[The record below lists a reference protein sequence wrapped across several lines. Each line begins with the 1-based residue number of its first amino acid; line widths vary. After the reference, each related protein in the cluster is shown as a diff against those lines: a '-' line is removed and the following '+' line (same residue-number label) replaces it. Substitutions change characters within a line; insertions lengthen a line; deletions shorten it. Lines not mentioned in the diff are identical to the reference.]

1 MKTTKAILLLLLCVT
16 FSPMQ
21 AAVTM
26 DVRPST
32 TYQSVDGI
40 GGGIVYYLD
49 WIAKHE
55 KCEELYDT
63 IFNGLG
69 ISALRMGNWAQEE
82 DADLTL
88 DSLIYAAAKKRL
100 GDDFYLNLTSWSPPA
115 SLKSNNDMKGTNGNG
130 HSSLKWENGSFM
142 YDQFG
147 AWWKRSLEQYRSV
160 GIYPDYV
167 SLQNEVDCNPS
178 YYGMELEVDESVNG
192 VASYAKCLT
201 AAAKA
206 INKLENPPMIIGPE
220 VLGIGWDRVQ
230 NYLNKADKKLLS
242 AYSFHY
248 YHSGRKEHEAIEQ
261 RYAYPDDFKE
271 AMQGLYE
278 TYSKENKPLFMTENS
293 PLRDPV
299 EMDPI
304 YTAWF
309 MSLAFTVNH
318 VSSYIHWNLI
328 WGDAGDACI
337 NIDTLLVDGEYQKI
351 KGGYRV
357 NGDYHALR
365 HFSKFVKRGWKL
377 LYATSS
383 DADVLITAFRNP
395 DDDEYTVILVNKG
408 RSAKSLE
415 CSFFPEHCKATVI
428 QTDVPKKKWSE
439 VLGVYDSLDVVAL
452 PANSITTI
460 AYTPKSTKYIFESDT
475 LSPWN
480 DPVSWT
486 PEGVPSR
493 RDTAVISRGMVL
505 MTADIDAPSSVIIEN
520 GAVVYVDSADYHLGQ
535 IVSNGGG
542 LSTKTSCSLTV
553 DTLFVNAQTTI
564 GVMSLDTSALM
575 VMNGAIKGSEYL
587 VKIGTDTLVPHV
599 DASAFEGGWIISGG
613 AFRLEDDKSLG
624 TAGIDVVLG
633 TMYVDCDAV
642 TNRLYIGDNG
652 NVVLNG
658 SIEVKSAMIGPDN
671 VYGGVY
677 YAEDFPGFLSGE
689 GMLIVDAPRPL
700 LTRSANHDTVQVLTT
715 NDSINPLVFHW
726 ENASTVEVDWNPIR
740 PRGINVS
747 IDDSS
752 FCATIS
758 GKSDTVGTFLYEIS
772 TVGEYGPAASDSGRL
787 VFNLPDTTSSVRVQ
801 LMPSFSVSYHDGVVT
816 IFSDITS
823 EVNCYALI
831 TDMSGRVVGGNSI
844 ILLPGANSFDVDV
857 LECGVYMLQIRGKG
871 IHKTVKMV
879 VD

>member
-1 MKTTKAILLLLLCVT
+1 MV
-16 FSPMQ
+16 SPVW
-21 AAVTM
+21 AAVSM
-26 DVRPST
+26 EVRPAT
-32 TYQSVDGI
+32 TYQSVEGI

-55 KCEELYDT
+55 KCEEIYDT
-63 IFNGLG
+63 IYTGLG
-69 ISALRMGNWAQEE
+69 LSALRMGNWAQEE

-100 GDDFYLNLTSWSPPA
+100 GDDFYLSLTSWSPPA
-115 SLKSNNDMKGTNGNG
+115 SLKSNNDMKGTDGNG
-130 HSSLKWENGSFM
+130 HSSLKWANGSFQ

-147 AWWKRSLEQYRSV
+147 AWWKRSLEQYRAV

-178 YYGMELEVDESVNG
+178 YYGMELEPDESVNG

-230 NYLNKADKKLLS
+230 NYLSKADTKLLS

-271 AMQGLYE
+271 AMSGLYD

-318 VSSYIHWNLI
+318 VSSYTHWNLI
-328 WGDAGDACI
+328 WGDKGDACI

-365 HFSKFVKRGWKL
+365 HFSKFVKRGWRL
-377 LYATSS
+377 LYATTS

-415 CSFFPEHCKATVI
+415 CSFFPEHCRAMVI
-428 QTDVPKKKWSE
+428 QSDVPNKKWSE

-460 AYTPKSTKYIFESDT
+460 AYTPKNSKYIYGSDT
-475 LSPWN
+475 LSSWN
-480 DPVSWT
+480 EPTSWT

-493 RDTAVISRGMVL
+493 RDTAVIGRGMVL
-505 MTADIDAPSSVIIEN
+505 MPVDLHVSSPVFIEN
-520 GAVVYVDSADYHLGQ
+520 GAVVYLDGSNRMDRV
-535 IVSNGGG
+535 VSNGGG
-542 LSTKTSCSLTV
+542 FLARTSGELTL
-553 DTLFVNAQTTI
+553 DTLEVNAMTTI
-564 GVMSLDTSALM
+564 GVMSPDTSALM
-575 VMNGAIKGSEYL
+575 VMNGAVKGSEPL
-587 VKIGTDTLVPHV
+587 VKIGTDTLLPRV
-599 DASAFEGGWIISGG
+599 DASAFEGGWIVSGG
-613 AFRLEDDKSLG
+613 AFRLEDDKALG
-624 TAGIDVVLG
+624 AAGIDVVLG

-642 TNRLYIGDNG
+642 TRHLYIGDNG

-658 SIEVKSAMIGPDN
+658 SIEVKSAMIGPN
-671 VYGGVY
+671 NIYGGVY
-677 YAEDFPGFLSGE
+677 HAEDFPEYLSGE
-689 GMLIVDAPRPL
+689 GMLIVDAPRPV
-700 LTRSANHDTVQVLTT
+700 LTRTVPHDTVQVLTT
-715 NDSINPLVFHW
+715 NDSIKPLVFHW

-752 FCATIS
+752 SYATIS
-758 GKSDTVGTFLYEIS
+758 GKSDTVGTFIYEIS
-772 TVGEYGPAASDSGRL
+772 TVGEYGPVASDSGRL
-787 VFNLPDTTSSVRVQ
+787 VFNRPGTNSSEDVQALPH
-801 LMPSFSVSYHDGVVT
+801 FSVSYQDGVVS
-816 IFSDITS
+816 IFSDIS
-823 EVNCYALI
+823 YDVNCYATI
-831 TDMSGRVVGGNSI
+831 SDMSGRVVGGNTI
-844 ILLPGANSFDVDV
+844 VLLPGANSFDVDA
-857 LECGVYMLQIRGKG
+857 LECGVYLLQIRGKG
-871 IHKTVKMV
+871 IYKTVKMV
-879 VD
+879 VE

>member
-1 MKTTKAILLLLLCVT
+1 MFMLCVA
-16 FSPMQ
+16 FSPAR

-63 IFNGLG
+63 VFNGLG
-69 ISALRMGNWAQEE
+69 LSALRMGNWAQEE

-115 SLKSNNDMKGTNGNG
+115 SLKSNNDMKGTDGNG
-130 HSSLKWENGSFM
+130 HSSLKWANGSFQ

-147 AWWKRSLEQYRSV
+147 AWWKRSLEQYRAV

-178 YYGMELEVDESVNG
+178 YYGMELEPDESTNG

-206 INKLENPPMIIGPE
+206 INSLENPPMIIGPE

-271 AMQGLYE
+271 AMSSLYD

-318 VSSYIHWNLI
+318 VTSYTHWNLI
-328 WGDAGDACI
+328 WGDKGDACI
-337 NIDTLLVDGEYQKI
+337 NIDTLLVDGEYQNI
-351 KGGYRV
+351 EGGYRV

-415 CSFFPEHCKATVI
+415 CSFFPEHCRATVI

-439 VLGVYDSLDVVAL
+439 VLGVYDSLDVVVL

-460 AYTPKSTKYIFESDT
+460 AYTPKSTKYIFGSDT
-475 LSPWN
+475 LSSWN

-493 RDTAVISRGMVL
+493 HDTAVIGRGMVL
-505 MTADIDAPSSVIIEN
+505 MPADLHVSSPVVIEN
-520 GAVVYVDSADYHLGQ
+520 GAVVYLDGSNRMDRV
-535 IVSNGGG
+535 VSNGGG
-542 LSTKTSCSLTV
+542 FLARTSGELTL
-553 DTLFVNAQTTI
+553 DTLEVNSQTTI
-564 GVMSLDTSALM
+564 GVMSLDTSSLL
-575 VMNGAIKGSEYL
+575 VLNGTIKGSMPL
-587 VKIGTDTLVPHV
+587 VKVGTDTLLPRV
-599 DASAFEGGWIISGG
+599 DASAFEGGWIVSGG

-624 TAGIDVVLG
+624 ADGIEVVLG

-642 TNRLYIGDNG
+642 TRHLYVGDNG
-652 NVVLNG
+652 HVVLNG

-677 YAEDFPGFLSGE
+677 YAEDFPEHLSGE
-689 GMLIVDAPRPL
+689 GMLIVDAPRPV
-700 LTRSANHDTVQVLTT
+700 LTRSASHDTVQVLTT

-740 PRGINVS
+740 PRGIDVS

-752 FCATIS
+752 SCATIS
-758 GKSDTVGTFLYEIS
+758 GKSDTVGTFIYEIS
-772 TVGEYGPAASDSGRL
+772 TVGEFGPAASDSGRL
-787 VFNLPDTTSSVRVQ
+787 VFNRPDSTSSVRVQ
-801 LMPSFSVSYHDGVVT
+801 LLPHFSVSYHDGVVS
-816 IFSDITS
+816 IFSDSPS
-823 EVNCYALI
+823 ELSCYAVI
-831 TDMSGRVVGGNSI
+831 SDMSGRVVGGNSI
-844 ILLPGANSFDVDV
+844 VLLPGANSFDVDA

-871 IHKTVKMV
+871 IYKTVKMV

>member
-1 MKTTKAILLLLLCVT
+1 MKTTKTIITLLLFMMV
-16 FSPMQ
+16 SPVW
-21 AAVTM
+21 AAVSM
-26 DVRPST
+26 EVRPAT
-32 TYQSVDGI
+32 TYQSVEGI

-55 KCEELYDT
+55 KCEEIYDT
-63 IFNGLG
+63 IYTGLG
-69 ISALRMGNWAQEE
+69 LSALRMGNWAQEE

-100 GDDFYLNLTSWSPPA
+100 GDDFYLSLTSWSPPA
-115 SLKSNNDMKGTNGNG
+115 SLKSNNDMKGTDGNG
-130 HSSLKWENGSFM
+130 HSSLKWANGSFQ

-147 AWWKRSLEQYRSV
+147 AWWKRSLEQYRAV

-178 YYGMELEVDESVNG
+178 YYGMELEPDESVNG

-230 NYLNKADKKLLS
+230 NYLSKADTKLLS

-271 AMQGLYE
+271 AMSGLYD

-318 VSSYIHWNLI
+318 VSSYTHWNLI
-328 WGDAGDACI
+328 WGDKGDACI

-365 HFSKFVKRGWKL
+365 HFSKFVKRGWRL
-377 LYATSS
+377 LYATTS

-415 CSFFPEHCKATVI
+415 CSFFPEHCRAMVI
-428 QTDVPKKKWSE
+428 QSDVPNKKWSE

-460 AYTPKSTKYIFESDT
+460 AYTPKNSKYIYGSDT
-475 LSPWN
+475 LSSWN
-480 DPVSWT
+480 EPTSWT

-493 RDTAVISRGMVL
+493 RDTAVIGRGMVL
-505 MTADIDAPSSVIIEN
+505 MPVDLHVSSPVFIEN
-520 GAVVYVDSADYHLGQ
+520 GAVVYLDGSNRMDRV
-535 IVSNGGG
+535 VSNGGG
-542 LSTKTSCSLTV
+542 FLARTSGELTL
-553 DTLFVNAQTTI
+553 DTLEVNAMTTI
-564 GVMSLDTSALM
+564 GVMSPDTSALM
-575 VMNGAIKGSEYL
+575 VMNGAVKGSEPL
-587 VKIGTDTLVPHV
+587 VKIGTDTLLPRV
-599 DASAFEGGWIISGG
+599 DASAFEGGWIVSGG
-613 AFRLEDDKSLG
+613 AFRLEDDKALG
-624 TAGIDVVLG
+624 AAGIDVVLG

-642 TNRLYIGDNG
+642 TRHLYIGDNG

-658 SIEVKSAMIGPDN
+658 SIEVKSAMIGPN
-671 VYGGVY
+671 NIYGGVY
-677 YAEDFPGFLSGE
+677 HAEDFPEYLSGE
-689 GMLIVDAPRPL
+689 GMLIVDAPRPV
-700 LTRSANHDTVQVLTT
+700 LTRTVPHDTVQVLTT
-715 NDSINPLVFHW
+715 NDSIKPLVFHW

-752 FCATIS
+752 SYATIS
-758 GKSDTVGTFLYEIS
+758 GKSDTVGTFIYEIS
-772 TVGEYGPAASDSGRL
+772 TVGEYGPVASDSGRL
-787 VFNLPDTTSSVRVQ
+787 VFNRPGTNSSEDVQALPH
-801 LMPSFSVSYHDGVVT
+801 FSVSYQDGVVS
-816 IFSDITS
+816 IFSDIS
-823 EVNCYALI
+823 YDVNCYATI
-831 TDMSGRVVGGNSI
+831 SDMSGRVVGGNTI
-844 ILLPGANSFDVDV
+844 VLLPGANSFDVDA
-857 LECGVYMLQIRGKG
+857 LECGVYLLQIRGKG
-871 IHKTVKMV
+871 IYKTVKMV
-879 VD
+879 VE

>member
-1 MKTTKAILLLLLCVT
+1 MKTTKAILIFLLCVT
-16 FSPMQ
+16 LSPLH

-26 DVRPST
+26 DVRPAT

-63 IFNGLG
+63 VFNGLG
-69 ISALRMGNWAQEE
+69 LSALRMGNWAQEE

-115 SLKSNNDMKGTNGNG
+115 SLKSNDDMKGTNGNG
-130 HSSLKWENGSFM
+130 HSSLKWANGGFL

-147 AWWKRSLEQYRSV
+147 AWWKRSLEQYRAV

-248 YHSGRKEHEAIEQ
+248 YHSGKKEHEAIEQ

-271 AMQGLYE
+271 AMQGLYD

-293 PLRDPV
+293 PLRDPA

-395 DDDEYTVILVNKG
+395 DDEEYSVILVNKG
-408 RSAKSLE
+408 KSAKSLE
-415 CSFFPEHCKATVI
+415 CSFFPEQCRATVI
-428 QTDVPKKKWSE
+428 QSDVPKKKWSE
-439 VLGVYDSLDVVAL
+439 VLGVYDSLSTLSL

-460 AYTPKSTKYIFESDT
+460 AYTPKGTKYIFGSDT

-480 DPVSWT
+480 DPASWT
-486 PEGVPSR
+486 PEGIPSH
-493 RDTAVISRGMVL
+493 RDTAVISRGMVS
-505 MTADIDAPSSVIIEN
+505 MSADIDAPSPVIIEN
-520 GAVVYVDSADYHLGQ
+520 GAVVYLDSADYHLKR

-542 LSTKTSCSLTV
+542 LSTRTSCSLTV
-553 DTLFVNAQTTI
+553 DTLVVNAQTTV

-575 VMNGAIKGSEYL
+575 VMSGAVKGSEYL
-587 VKIGTDTLVPHV
+587 VKIGTDTLVPRV

-613 AFRLEDDKSLG
+613 AFRLEDDKALG
-624 TAGIDVVLG
+624 AAGVDVVLG

-642 TNRLYIGDNG
+642 TNHLYIGDNG
-652 NVVLNG
+652 KVVLNG
-658 SIEVKSAMIGPDN
+658 SVEVKSAMIGPDN
-671 VYGGVY
+671 IYGGVY
-677 YAEDFPGFLSGE
+677 YAEDFPEYLSGD
-689 GMLIVDAPRPL
+689 GMLIVDAPRPV
-700 LTRSANHDTVQVLTT
+700 LTRSASHDTVQVLTT

-752 FCATIS
+752 SCATIS
-758 GKSDTVGTFLYEIS
+758 GKSDTVGTFIYEIS

-787 VFNLPDTTSSVRVQ
+787 VFNRPDSTSSVRVQ
-801 LMPSFSVSYHDGVVT
+801 LMPSFSVSYHDGVVS
-816 IFSDITS
+816 IFSDISS
-823 EVNCYALI
+823 EVNCYAVI
-831 TDMSGRVVGGNSI
+831 SDMSGRIVGGNSI
-844 ILLPGANSFDVDV
+844 TLLPGANSFDVDA
-857 LECGVYMLQIRGKG
+857 LECGVYVLQIRGKG
-871 IHKTVKMV
+871 IYKTVKMV

>member
-1 MKTTKAILLLLLCVT
+1 MV
-16 FSPMQ
+16 SPVW
-21 AAVTM
+21 AAVSM
-26 DVRPST
+26 EVRPAT
-32 TYQSVDGI
+32 TYQSVEGI

-55 KCEELYDT
+55 KCEEIYDT
-63 IFNGLG
+63 IYTGLG
-69 ISALRMGNWAQEE
+69 LSALRMGNWAQEE

-100 GDDFYLNLTSWSPPA
+100 GDDFYLSLTSWSPPA
-115 SLKSNNDMKGTNGNG
+115 SLKSNNDMKGTDGNG
-130 HSSLKWENGSFM
+130 HSSLKWANGSFQ

-147 AWWKRSLEQYRSV
+147 AWWKRSLEQYRAV

-178 YYGMELEVDESVNG
+178 YYGMELEPDESVNG

-230 NYLNKADKKLLS
+230 NYLSKADTKLLS

-271 AMQGLYE
+271 AMSGLYD

-318 VSSYIHWNLI
+318 VSSYTHWNLI
-328 WGDAGDACI
+328 WGDKGDACI

-365 HFSKFVKRGWKL
+365 HFSKFVKRGWRL
-377 LYATSS
+377 LYATTS

-415 CSFFPEHCKATVI
+415 CSFFPEHCRAMVI
-428 QTDVPKKKWSE
+428 QSDVPNKKWSE

-460 AYTPKSTKYIFESDT
+460 AYTPKNSKYIYGSDT
-475 LSPWN
+475 LSSWN
-480 DPVSWT
+480 EPTSWT

-493 RDTAVISRGMVL
+493 RDTAVIGRGMVL
-505 MTADIDAPSSVIIEN
+505 MPVDLHVSSPVFIEN
-520 GAVVYVDSADYHLGQ
+520 GAVVYLDGSNRMDRV
-535 IVSNGGG
+535 VSNGGG
-542 LSTKTSCSLTV
+542 FLARTSGELTL
-553 DTLFVNAQTTI
+553 DTLEVNAMTTI
-564 GVMSLDTSALM
+564 GVMSPDTSALM
-575 VMNGAIKGSEYL
+575 VMNGAVKGSEPL
-587 VKIGTDTLVPHV
+587 VKIGTDTLLPRV
-599 DASAFEGGWIISGG
+599 DASAFEGGWIVSGG
-613 AFRLEDDKSLG
+613 AFRFEDDKALG
-624 TAGIDVVLG
+624 AAGIDVVLG

-642 TNRLYIGDNG
+642 TRHLYIGDNG

-658 SIEVKSAMIGPDN
+658 SIEVKSAMIGPN
-671 VYGGVY
+671 NIYGGVY
-677 YAEDFPGFLSGE
+677 HAEDFPEYLSGE
-689 GMLIVDAPRPL
+689 GMLIVDAPRPV
-700 LTRSANHDTVQVLTT
+700 LTRTVPHDTVQVLTT
-715 NDSINPLVFHW
+715 NDSIKPLVFHW

-752 FCATIS
+752 SYATIS
-758 GKSDTVGTFLYEIS
+758 GKSDTVGTFIYEIS
-772 TVGEYGPAASDSGRL
+772 TVGEYGPVASDSGRL
-787 VFNLPDTTSSVRVQ
+787 VFNRPGTNSSEDVQALPH
-801 LMPSFSVSYHDGVVT
+801 FSVSYQDGVVS
-816 IFSDITS
+816 IFSDIS
-823 EVNCYALI
+823 YDVNCYATI
-831 TDMSGRVVGGNSI
+831 SDMSGRVVGGNTI
-844 ILLPGANSFDVDV
+844 VLLPGANSFDVDA
-857 LECGVYMLQIRGKG
+857 LECGVYLLQIRGKG
-871 IHKTVKMV
+871 IYKTVKMV
-879 VD
+879 VE

>member
-1 MKTTKAILLLLLCVT
+1 MV
-16 FSPMQ
+16 SPVW
-21 AAVTM
+21 AAVSM
-26 DVRPST
+26 EVRPVT
-32 TYQSVDGI
+32 TYQSVEGI

-55 KCEELYDT
+55 KCEEIYDT
-63 IFNGLG
+63 IYTGLG
-69 ISALRMGNWAQEE
+69 LSALRMGNWAQEE

-100 GDDFYLNLTSWSPPA
+100 GDDFYLSLTSWSPPA
-115 SLKSNNDMKGTNGNG
+115 SLKSNNDMKGTDGNG
-130 HSSLKWENGSFM
+130 HSSLKWANGSFQ

-147 AWWKRSLEQYRSV
+147 AWWKRSLEQYRAV

-178 YYGMELEVDESVNG
+178 YYGMELEPDESVNG

-230 NYLNKADKKLLS
+230 NYLSKADTKLLS

-271 AMQGLYE
+271 AMSGLYD

-318 VSSYIHWNLI
+318 VSSYTHWNLI
-328 WGDAGDACI
+328 WGDKGDACI

-365 HFSKFVKRGWKL
+365 HFSKFVKRGWRL
-377 LYATSS
+377 LYATTS

-415 CSFFPEHCKATVI
+415 CSFFPEHCRAMVI
-428 QTDVPKKKWSE
+428 QSDVPNKKWSE

-460 AYTPKSTKYIFESDT
+460 AYTPKNSKYIYGSDT
-475 LSPWN
+475 LSSWN
-480 DPVSWT
+480 EPTSWT

-493 RDTAVISRGMVL
+493 RDTAVIGRGMVL
-505 MTADIDAPSSVIIEN
+505 MPVDLHVSSPVFIEN
-520 GAVVYVDSADYHLGQ
+520 GAVVYLDGSNRMDRV
-535 IVSNGGG
+535 VSNGGG
-542 LSTKTSCSLTV
+542 FLARTSGELTL
-553 DTLFVNAQTTI
+553 DTLEVNAMTTI
-564 GVMSLDTSALM
+564 GVMSPDTSALM
-575 VMNGAIKGSEYL
+575 VMNGAVKGSEPL
-587 VKIGTDTLVPHV
+587 VKIGTDTLLPRV
-599 DASAFEGGWIISGG
+599 DASAFEGGWIVSGG
-613 AFRLEDDKSLG
+613 AFRLEDDKALG
-624 TAGIDVVLG
+624 AAGIDVVLG

-642 TNRLYIGDNG
+642 TRHLYIGDNG

-658 SIEVKSAMIGPDN
+658 SIEVKTAMIGPN
-671 VYGGVY
+671 NIYGGVY
-677 YAEDFPGFLSGE
+677 HAEDFPEYLSGE
-689 GMLIVDAPRPL
+689 GMLIVDAPRPV
-700 LTRSANHDTVQVLTT
+700 LTRTVPHDTVQVLTT
-715 NDSINPLVFHW
+715 NDSIKPLVFHW

-752 FCATIS
+752 SYATIS
-758 GKSDTVGTFLYEIS
+758 GKSDTVGTFIYEIS
-772 TVGEYGPAASDSGRL
+772 TVGEYGPVASDSGRL
-787 VFNLPDTTSSVRVQ
+787 VFNRPGTNSSEDVQALPH
-801 LMPSFSVSYHDGVVT
+801 FSVSCQDGVVS
-816 IFSDITS
+816 IFSDIS
-823 EVNCYALI
+823 YDVNCYATI
-831 TDMSGRVVGGNSI
+831 SDMSGRVVGGNTI
-844 ILLPGANSFDVDV
+844 VLLPGANSFDVDA
-857 LECGVYMLQIRGKG
+857 LECGVYLLQIRGKG
-871 IHKTVKMV
+871 IYKTVKMV
-879 VD
+879 VE

>member
-1 MKTTKAILLLLLCVT
+1 MV
-16 FSPMQ
+16 SPVW
-21 AAVTM
+21 AAVSM
-26 DVRPST
+26 EVRPAT
-32 TYQSVDGI
+32 TYQSVEGI

-55 KCEELYDT
+55 KCEEIYDT
-63 IFNGLG
+63 IYTGLG
-69 ISALRMGNWAQEE
+69 LSALRMGNWAQEE

-100 GDDFYLNLTSWSPPA
+100 GDDFYLSLTSWSPPA
-115 SLKSNNDMKGTNGNG
+115 SLKSNNDMKGTDGNG
-130 HSSLKWENGSFM
+130 HSSLKWANGSFQ

-147 AWWKRSLEQYRSV
+147 AWWKRSLEQYRAV

-178 YYGMELEVDESVNG
+178 YYGMELEPDESVNG

-230 NYLNKADKKLLS
+230 NYLSKADTKLLS

-271 AMQGLYE
+271 AMSGLYD

-318 VSSYIHWNLI
+318 VSSYTHWNLI
-328 WGDAGDACI
+328 WGDKGDACI

-365 HFSKFVKRGWKL
+365 HFSKFVKRGWRL
-377 LYATSS
+377 LYATTS

-408 RSAKSLE
+408 RSTKSLE
-415 CSFFPEHCKATVI
+415 CSFFPEHCRAMVI
-428 QTDVPKKKWSE
+428 QSDVPNKKWSE

-460 AYTPKSTKYIFESDT
+460 AYTPKNSKYIYGSDT
-475 LSPWN
+475 LSSWN
-480 DPVSWT
+480 EPTSWT

-493 RDTAVISRGMVL
+493 RDTVVIGRGMVL
-505 MTADIDAPSSVIIEN
+505 MPVDLHVSSPVFIEN
-520 GAVVYVDSADYHLGQ
+520 GAVVYLDGSNRMDRV
-535 IVSNGGG
+535 VSNGGG
-542 LSTKTSCSLTV
+542 FLARTSGELTL
-553 DTLFVNAQTTI
+553 DTLEVNAMTTI
-564 GVMSLDTSALM
+564 GVMSPDTSALM
-575 VMNGAIKGSEYL
+575 VMNGAVKGSEPL
-587 VKIGTDTLVPHV
+587 VKIGTDTLLPRV
-599 DASAFEGGWIISGG
+599 DASAFEGGWIVSGG
-613 AFRLEDDKSLG
+613 AFRLEDDKALG
-624 TAGIDVVLG
+624 AAGIDVVLG

-642 TNRLYIGDNG
+642 TRHLYIGDNG

-658 SIEVKSAMIGPDN
+658 SIEVKSAMIGPN
-671 VYGGVY
+671 NIYGGVY
-677 YAEDFPGFLSGE
+677 YAEDFPEYLSGE
-689 GMLIVDAPRPL
+689 GMLIVDAPRPV
-700 LTRSANHDTVQVLTT
+700 LTRTVPHDTVQVLTT
-715 NDSINPLVFHW
+715 NDSIKPLVFHW

-752 FCATIS
+752 SYATIS
-758 GKSDTVGTFLYEIS
+758 GKSDTVGTFIYEIS
-772 TVGEYGPAASDSGRL
+772 TVGEYGPVASDSGRL
-787 VFNLPDTTSSVRVQ
+787 VFNRPGTNSSEDVQALPH
-801 LMPSFSVSYHDGVVT
+801 FSVSYQDGVVS
-816 IFSDITS
+816 IFSDIS
-823 EVNCYALI
+823 YDVNCYATI
-831 TDMSGRVVGGNSI
+831 SDMSGRVVGGNTI
-844 ILLPGANSFDVDV
+844 VLLPGANSFDVDA
-857 LECGVYMLQIRGKG
+857 LECGVYLLQIRGKG
-871 IHKTVKMV
+871 IYKTVKMV
-879 VD
+879 VE

>member
-1 MKTTKAILLLLLCVT
+1 MKTTKAILIFLLCVT
-16 FSPMQ
+16 LSPLH

-26 DVRPST
+26 DVRPAT

-63 IFNGLG
+63 VFNGLG
-69 ISALRMGNWAQEE
+69 LSALRMGNWAQEE

-115 SLKSNNDMKGTNGNG
+115 SLKSNDDMKGTNGNG
-130 HSSLKWENGSFM
+130 HSSLKWANGGFM

-147 AWWKRSLEQYRSV
+147 AWWKRSLEQYRAV

-248 YHSGRKEHEAIEQ
+248 YHSGKKEHEAIEQ

-271 AMQGLYE
+271 AMQGLYD

-293 PLRDPV
+293 PLRDPA

-395 DDDEYTVILVNKG
+395 DDEEYSVILVNKG
-408 RSAKSLE
+408 KSAKSLE
-415 CSFFPEHCKATVI
+415 CSFFPEQCRATVI
-428 QTDVPKKKWSE
+428 QSDVPKKKWSE
-439 VLGVYDSLDVVAL
+439 VLGVYDSLSTLSL

-460 AYTPKSTKYIFESDT
+460 AYTPKGTKYIFGSDT

-480 DPVSWT
+480 DPASWT
-486 PEGVPSR
+486 PDGIPSH
-493 RDTAVISRGMVL
+493 RDTAVISRGMVS
-505 MTADIDAPSSVIIEN
+505 MSADIDAPSPVIIEN
-520 GAVVYVDSADYHLGQ
+520 GAVVYLDSADYHLKR

-542 LSTKTSCSLTV
+542 LSTRTSCSLTV
-553 DTLFVNAQTTI
+553 DTLVVNAQTTV

-575 VMNGAIKGSEYL
+575 VMNGAVKGSEYL
-587 VKIGTDTLVPHV
+587 VKIGTDTLVPRV

-613 AFRLEDDKSLG
+613 AFRLEDDKALG
-624 TAGIDVVLG
+624 AAGVDVVLG

-642 TNRLYIGDNG
+642 TNHLYIGDNG
-652 NVVLNG
+652 KVVLNG
-658 SIEVKSAMIGPDN
+658 SVEVKSAMIGPDN
-671 VYGGVY
+671 IYGGVY
-677 YAEDFPGFLSGE
+677 YAEDFPEYLSGD
-689 GMLIVDAPRPL
+689 GMLIVDAPRPV
-700 LTRSANHDTVQVLTT
+700 LTRSASHDTVQVLTT

-752 FCATIS
+752 SCATIS
-758 GKSDTVGTFLYEIS
+758 GKSDTVGTFIYEIS

-787 VFNLPDTTSSVRVQ
+787 VFNRPDSTSSVRVQ
-801 LMPSFSVSYHDGVVT
+801 LMPSFSVSYHDGVVS
-816 IFSDITS
+816 IFSDISS
-823 EVNCYALI
+823 EMNCYAVI
-831 TDMSGRVVGGNSI
+831 SDMSGRVVGGNSI
-844 ILLPGANSFDVDV
+844 TLLPGANSFDVDA
-857 LECGVYMLQIRGKG
+857 LECGVYVLQIRGKG
-871 IHKTVKMV
+871 IYKTVKMV

>member
-1 MKTTKAILLLLLCVT
+1 MKTTKTILVLLLCVT
-16 FSPMQ
+16 ISPLR
-21 AAVTM
+21 AAVNM
-26 DVRPST
+26 DVRSAT
-32 TYQSVDGI
+32 TYQSVEGI

-63 IFNGLG
+63 VFNGLG

-88 DSLIYAAAKKRL
+88 DSLIYSAAKKRL

-115 SLKSNNDMKGTNGNG
+115 SLKSNDDMKGTNGNG
-130 HSSLKWENGSFM
+130 HSSLKWANGGFM

-147 AWWKRSLEQYRSV
+147 AWWKRSLEQYRAV

-201 AAAKA
+201 AAAKT

-271 AMQGLYE
+271 AMQGLYD

-395 DDDEYTVILVNKG
+395 DDEEYTVILVNKG

-428 QTDVPKKKWSE
+428 QSDVPKKKWSE
-439 VLGVYDSLDVVAL
+439 VLGVYNSLDEVAL

-460 AYTPKSTKYIFESDT
+460 AYTPKSDKYIFESDT
-475 LSPWN
+475 LSSWN

-486 PEGVPSR
+486 PEGIPSH
-493 RDTAVISRGMVL
+493 RDTAVISRGMVS
-505 MTADIDAPSSVIIEN
+505 MSADIDAPSPVIIEN
-520 GAVVYVDSADYHLGQ
+520 GAVVYLDSADYHLAQ

-542 LSTKTSCSLTV
+542 FSARSSCSLTV
-553 DTLFVNAQTTI
+553 DTLVVNAQTTV

-575 VMNGAIKGSEYL
+575 VMNGVVKGSEYL
-587 VKIGTDTLVPHV
+587 VKIGTDTLVPRV
-599 DASAFEGGWIISGG
+599 DASAFEGGWIVSGG

-624 TAGIDVVLG
+624 AAGIDVVLG

-642 TNRLYIGDNG
+642 TSRLYIGDNG

-677 YAEDFPGFLSGE
+677 YAEDYPGFLSGE
-689 GMLIVDAPRPL
+689 GMLIVNAPRPS
-700 LTRSANHDTVQVLTT
+700 LTRLVVHDTVQVLTT

-752 FCATIS
+752 SCATIS
-758 GKSDTVGTFLYEIS
+758 GKSDTVGTFIYEIS
-772 TVGEYGPAASDSGRL
+772 TVGEYGPAAIDSGRL
-787 VFNLPDTTSSVRVQ
+787 VFNRPDTTSSVCAQ
-801 LMPSFSVSYHDGVVT
+801 LIPSFSISYHDGVVS
-816 IFSDITS
+816 IFSDISS

-844 ILLPGANSFDVDV
+844 ILLPGANSFDVDA
-857 LECGVYMLQIRGKG
+857 LECGIYMLQIRGKG
-871 IHKTVKMV
+871 IYKTVKMV
-879 VD
+879 VN

>member
-1 MKTTKAILLLLLCVT
+1 MV
-16 FSPMQ
+16 SPVW
-21 AAVTM
+21 AAVSM
-26 DVRPST
+26 EVRPAT
-32 TYQSVDGI
+32 TYQSVEGI

-55 KCEELYDT
+55 KCEEIYDT
-63 IFNGLG
+63 IYTGLG
-69 ISALRMGNWAQEE
+69 LSALRMGNWAQEE

-100 GDDFYLNLTSWSPPA
+100 GDDFYLSLTSWSPPA
-115 SLKSNNDMKGTNGNG
+115 SLKSNNDMKGTDGNG
-130 HSSLKWENGSFM
+130 HSSLKWANGSFQ

-147 AWWKRSLEQYRSV
+147 AWWKRSLEQYRAV

-178 YYGMELEVDESVNG
+178 YYGMELEPDESVNG

-230 NYLNKADKKLLS
+230 NYLSKADTKLLS

-271 AMQGLYE
+271 AMSGLYD

-318 VSSYIHWNLI
+318 VSSYTHWNLI
-328 WGDAGDACI
+328 WGDKGDACI

-365 HFSKFVKRGWKL
+365 HFSKFVKRGWRL
-377 LYATSS
+377 LYATTS

-415 CSFFPEHCKATVI
+415 CSFFPEHCRAMVI
-428 QTDVPKKKWSE
+428 QSDVPNKKWSE

-460 AYTPKSTKYIFESDT
+460 AYTPKNSKYIYGSDT
-475 LSPWN
+475 LSSWN
-480 DPVSWT
+480 EPTSWT

-493 RDTAVISRGMVL
+493 RDTAVIGRGMVL
-505 MTADIDAPSSVIIEN
+505 MPVDLHVSSPVFIEN
-520 GAVVYVDSADYHLGQ
+520 GAVVYLEGSNRMDRV
-535 IVSNGGG
+535 VSNGGG
-542 LSTKTSCSLTV
+542 FLARTSGELTL
-553 DTLFVNAQTTI
+553 DTLEVNAMTTI

-575 VMNGAIKGSEYL
+575 VMNGAVKGSEPL
-587 VKIGTDTLVPHV
+587 VKIGTDTLLPRV
-599 DASAFEGGWIISGG
+599 DASAFEGGWIVSGG
-613 AFRLEDDKSLG
+613 AFRLEDDKALG
-624 TAGIDVVLG
+624 AAGIDVVLG

-642 TNRLYIGDNG
+642 TRHLYIGDNG

-658 SIEVKSAMIGPDN
+658 SIEVKSAMIGPN
-671 VYGGVY
+671 NIYGGVY
-677 YAEDFPGFLSGE
+677 HAEDFPEYLSGE
-689 GMLIVDAPRPL
+689 GMLIVDAPRPV
-700 LTRSANHDTVQVLTT
+700 LTRTVPHDTVQVLTT
-715 NDSINPLVFHW
+715 NDSIKPLVFHW

-752 FCATIS
+752 SYATIS
-758 GKSDTVGTFLYEIS
+758 GKSDTVGTFIYEIS
-772 TVGEYGPAASDSGRL
+772 TVGEYGPVASDSGRL
-787 VFNLPDTTSSVRVQ
+787 VFNRPGTNSSEDVQALPH
-801 LMPSFSVSYHDGVVT
+801 FSVSYQDGVVS
-816 IFSDITS
+816 IFSDIS
-823 EVNCYALI
+823 YDVNCYATI
-831 TDMSGRVVGGNSI
+831 SDMSGRVVGGNTI
-844 ILLPGANSFDVDV
+844 VLLPGANSFDVDA
-857 LECGVYMLQIRGKG
+857 LECGVYLLQIRGKG
-871 IHKTVKMV
+871 IYKTVKMV
-879 VD
+879 VE